1 MNLPGRIIRRVAFG
15 RVGIHRT
22 GQALGQLI
30 GPRIVGID
38 NSVPAQRKKAFFG
51 GQVIFHGLVVVE
63 MILGQVGKNRRVEGT
78 ALHPILIQRV
88 GGYLHDAVGAA
99 LRRHEREHALQ
110 VIRIRGGV
118 SRRQHPGADHILDG
132 TDKPDLVAAG
142 LQHRLE
148 HAGGGGFPVGA
159 GDPHHMQLFRRP
171 AEPVGA
177 HKRPG
182 PAGRGSQKLAGK
194 PHVPLRDNDRRP
206 GLRGLFSVGVAVLR
220 GPLDAHEGPA
230 RLHPAGIAGDARDL
244 PVQFRRAGNA
254 GAVQQL

>member
-1 MNLPGRIIRRVAFG
+1 MV
-15 RVGIHRT
+15 
-22 GQALGQLI
+22 Q
-30 GPRIVGID
+30 
-38 NSVPAQRKKAFFG
+38 
-51 GQVIFHGLVVVE
+51 
-63 MILGQVGKNRRVEGT
+63 
-78 ALHPILIQRV
+78 IQR
-88 GGYLHDAVGAA
+88 
-99 LRRHEREHALQ
+99 RREREHTLQ

-182 PAGRGSQKLAGK
+182 PAGREPDAIIRDILAGLRDTGTPYEVVENRTQAIRFAMKNARPGDIVLLAGK
-194 PHVPLRDNDRRP
+194 GHETYQILAD
-206 GLRGLFSVGVAVLR
+206 GVIH
-220 GPLDAHEGPA
+220 LDEREVVAEA
-230 RLHPAGIAGDARDL
+230 LKEE
-244 PVQFRRAGNA
+244 
-254 GAVQQL
+254 